1 MFNSTI
7 FPFKK
12 VSLLATI
19 LLGICVFA
27 EEASA
32 QNEQEKIEID
42 RLKPLDRPVEEDHTT
57 AQEVVAPKVVVSP
70 KTKNLPT
77 QNTPIRREL
86 ILGEEGKKTSEP
98 VSSTL
103 SFNIFLYV
111 VDKFKAD

>member
-1 MFNSTI
+1 M
-7 FPFKK
+7 
-12 VSLLATI
+12 SLLATI

-27 EEASA
+27 KESSA
-32 QNEQEKIEID
+32 QTEQEKVEMEP
-42 RLKPLDRPVEEDHTT
+42 LKPLDRPIVEDHATS
-57 AQEVVAPKVVVSP
+57 QEVIIPKVVVTQ

-86 ILGEEGKKTSEP
+86 ILGEEGKKTPEP